1 MYLMGAIEK
10 YATQIASYAQLFN
23 SRRLSKATIIL
34 PTLDKL
40 DINSPYSMD
49 GFVPD
54 WDYMQ
59 EKIAELEQYLIAAGL
74 NDYELTDEDREAL
87 ATKLKVG
94 GVSSGNTISS
104 AGCLKEIR
112 EFVINDVFELKKG
125 KRLTKKEQ
133 SSGNIP
139 FIGST
144 DSNNGVT
151 AYIGQQPI
159 FPKNAITISYN
170 GSVGQVFYQ
179 EEPFWA
185 SDDINVLYL
194 RKHELNEKL
203 FGYLGTA
210 LKKSGQYFT
219 YSFKWNIERM
229 KQTVIPLPI
238 QTDISGNPVIDPD
251 KTYHQD
257 GFVPDWKYMENYIRA
272 IEKVVIADVVDWKD
286 KVIEKTKKVVED

>member
-1 MYLMGAIEK
+1 M
-10 YATQIASYAQLFN
+10 
-23 SRRLSKATIIL
+23 
-34 PTLDKL
+34 
-40 DINSPYSMD
+40 
-49 GFVPD
+49 
-54 WDYMQ
+54 
-59 EKIAELEQYLIAAGL
+59 
-74 NDYELTDEDREAL
+74 
-87 ATKLKVG
+87 
-94 GVSSGNTISS
+94 
-104 AGCLKEIR
+104 KEIR